1 MQIIKL
7 DEQELKLGSESHD
20 KYQSMLQS
28 LGNLESRILKIHI
41 TLDELILQKKSL
53 HNEMIIVEEQFQ
65 IFIEGVGVKYGSG
78 KLDFTDGT
86 LTIE

>member
-1 MQIIKL
+1 MQVIKL
-7 DEQELKLGSESHD
+7 DEHELKLGSETHD

-28 LGNLESRILKIHI
+28 LGNLESRILKIHT
-41 TLDELILQKKSL
+41 TLDELISQKKSL
-53 HNEMIIVEEQFQ
+53 HAELVAVEEAFQ
-65 IFIEGVGVKYGSG
+65 NFIEGVGVKYGSG

>member
-1 MQIIKL
+1 MQVIKL

-28 LGNLESRILKIHI
+28 LGNLESRILKIHV
-41 TLDELILQKKSL
+41 TLDELISQKKSL
-53 HNEMIIVEEQFQ
+53 HTELVIVEKQFQ
-65 IFIEGVGVKYGSG
+65 DFVEGVGVKYGSG
-78 KLDFTDGT
+78 RLDFSDGT